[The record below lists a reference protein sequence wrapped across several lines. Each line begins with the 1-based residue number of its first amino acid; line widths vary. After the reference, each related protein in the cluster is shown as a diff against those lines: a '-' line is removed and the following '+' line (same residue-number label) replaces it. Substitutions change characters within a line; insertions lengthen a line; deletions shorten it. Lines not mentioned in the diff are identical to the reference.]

1 VAEWSGILG
10 PLHLVLLSVNIRN
23 FFQKFKSV
31 CGPMRDLK
39 PGRVSKCNE
48 EIQDQGFKPYLYP
61 EFVFI
66 CTLRDWA

>member
-1 VAEWSGILG
+1 
-10 PLHLVLLSVNIRN
+10 
-23 FFQKFKSV
+23 
-31 CGPMRDLK
+31 MRDLK